1 MWQPLDVDSWVEK
14 RRVELRNVQSPVQ
27 DIIEMVRARGD
38 DALLELTE
46 RLDRT
51 KLSSIRVSEEEVE
64 AAYEQVDPTLIEQ
77 LRRAAGNIERY
88 HALQLEA
95 QNWMKEVEP
104 GMFLGVRLLPMG
116 RVGAYVPG
124 GRASYP
130 STALMCVIP
139 AKVAGVE
146 EVMACTPPPVNP
158 LTLVA
163 LDIAGADEV
172 YSLGG
177 AQAVAAMALGTS
189 TIRKVDKVVG
199 PGNVYVTEAKLQLR
213 DQVEIDFPAGP
224 SEVLVIAD
232 DSADPRYVAADILAQ
247 AEHDP
252 SSSCLLVTTSLPLAQ
267 QVGVEVERR
276 SSASPRRNIV
286 QQSLHHSGYVIV
298 RDLEDATAVSDRI
311 CPEHLSIQTRDPMS
325 TLELVHSA
333 GSIFL
338 GPFSPV
344 AAGDY
349 ASGTNHVL
357 PTAGYPKIFSG
368 LDVRHFCKAT
378 SVQMLDRKG
387 LERLAPTIEGLAE
400 AEGLVEHA
408 RSVRVRLERD

>member
-1 MWQPLDVDSWVEK
+1 MWRPIDVNSWVDK
-14 RRVELRNVQSPVQ
+14 RRGELRNVQSSVK
-27 DIIEMVRARGD
+27 DIIEMVRTRGD
-38 DALLELTE
+38 DALFELTE
-46 RLDRT
+46 RFDKVR
-51 KLSSIRVSEEEVE
+51 LSSLRISEEEIE
-64 AAYEQVDPTLIEQ
+64 AAYEMVDPSLIKE
-77 LRRAAGNIERY
+77 LRKAAGNIERF
-88 HALQLEA
+88 HKMQLDA
-95 QNWMKEVEP
+95 QNWITEVEP
-104 GMFLGVRLLPMG
+104 GIVLGVRLLPMH
-116 RVGAYVPG
+116 RIGAYVPG

-146 EVMACTPPPVNP
+146 EIMVCTPPSVNP

-172 YSLGG
+172 YQLGG
-177 AQAVAAMALGTS
+177 AQAVAAMALGTP
-189 TIRKVDKVVG
+189 TIRKVGKVVG
-199 PGNVYVTEAKLQLR
+199 PGNIFVTEAKLQLR

-232 DSADPRYVAADILAQ
+232 EGANPRFVAADILAQ

-252 SSSCLLVTTSLPLAQ
+252 SSACLLVTTSIALAEK
-267 QVGVEVERR
+267 VGHEVERGA
-276 SSASPRRNIV
+276 SISPRKDIV
-286 QQSLHHSGYVIV
+286 QQSLRNAGYVIV
-298 RDLEDATAVSDRI
+298 RDLEEAAAVSDRI
-311 CPEHLSIQTRDPMS
+311 APEHLSIQTKDPLG
-325 TLELVHSA
+325 TLGLIHSA

-349 ASGTNHVL
+349 ATGTNHVL
-357 PTAGYPKIFSG
+357 PTAGYPSLLSG

-378 SVQMLDRKG
+378 SVQKLEKEG
-387 LERLAPTIEGLAE
+387 LERLASTIESLAN

-408 RSVRVRLERD
+408 RSVRVRLEKG

>member
-1 MWQPLDVDSWVEK
+1 MWQPLDVDTWVDK
-14 RRVELRNVQSPVQ
+14 RRGDLRNVQSSVKG
-27 DIIEMVRARGD
+27 IIEKVRAGGD
-38 DALLELTE
+38 EALLELTE
-46 RLDRT
+46 RFDKVRLPS
-51 KLSSIRVSEEEVE
+51 LRVSEEEIE
-64 AAYEQVDPTLIEQ
+64 AAYELVDPSLVRE
-77 LRRAAGNIERY
+77 LRKAASNIERF
-88 HALQLEA
+88 HQMQLDA

-104 GMFLGVRLLPMG
+104 GIVLGVRLLPMC

-146 EVMACTPPPVNP
+146 EVMVCTPPPTNP

-172 YSLGG
+172 YQLGG
-177 AQAVAAMALGTS
+177 AQAVAAMALGTA
-189 TIRKVDKVVG
+189 TIRRVNKVVG
-199 PGNVYVTEAKLQLR
+199 PGNVFVTEAKLQLR

-224 SEVLVIAD
+224 SEVLIIAD
-232 DSADPRYVAADILAQ
+232 ESADPKFVAADILAQ

-252 SSSCLLVTTSLPLAQ
+252 NSSCILVTTSISLAEK
-267 QVGVEVERR
+267 VGHEVELGAST
-276 SSASPRRNIV
+276 SSRKEIV
-286 QQSLHHSGYVIV
+286 QQSLRNAGYVIV
-298 RDLEDATAVSDRI
+298 QDIGEAALVSDRVA
-311 CPEHLSIQTRDPMS
+311 PEHLSIQTKDPLGTFEM
-325 TLELVHSA
+325 VHSA
-333 GSIFL
+333 GSVFL
-338 GPFSPV
+338 GPYSPV

-357 PTAGYPKIFSG
+357 PTAGYPSTLSG

-378 SVQMLDRKG
+378 SVQQLDRRG
-387 LERLAPTIEGLAE
+387 LERLAPTIEGLAK

-408 RSVRVRLERD
+408 RSVRVRLEKG

>member
-1 MWQPLDVDSWVEK
+1 MWQPLDVDSWTE
-14 RRVELRNVQSPVQ
+14 RRRGELKDVQEPVRE
-27 DIIEMVRARGD
+27 IIDKVRTGGD

-46 RLDRT
+46 RFDKVRP
-51 KLSSIRVSEEEVE
+51 SSLRISEEEIE
-64 AAYEQVDPTLIEQ
+64 AAYEQVEPSLVRE
-77 LRRAAGNIERY
+77 LRTAAANIERF
-88 HALQLEA
+88 HRMQLEA
-95 QNWMKEVEP
+95 GNWTREVEP
-104 GMFLGVRLLPMG
+104 GIILGVRLLPMG

-130 STALMCVIP
+130 STALMCVVP

-146 EVMACTPPPVNP
+146 EVAVCTPPPASP

-172 YSLGG
+172 YQLGG

-189 TIRKVDKVVG
+189 TIRKVGKVVG
-199 PGNVYVTEAKLQLR
+199 PGNIYVTEAKLQLR

-232 DSADPRYVAADILAQ
+232 DSANPRFIAADILAQ

-252 SSSCLLVTTSLPLAQ
+252 SSSCILVTTSKELADK
-267 QVGVEVERR
+267 VGKEVGARA
-276 SSASPRRNIV
+276 SASPRKDIIERSLRNA
-286 QQSLHHSGYVIV
+286 GYVIV
-298 RDLEDATAVSDRI
+298 QDMEEAASVSDRI
-311 CPEHLSIQTRDPMS
+311 APEHLSIQTRDPIS
-325 TLELVHSA
+325 TFDLIHSA
-333 GSIFL
+333 GSVFL
-338 GPFSPV
+338 GPFTPV

-357 PTAGYPKIFSG
+357 PTAGYPSILSG

-378 SVQMLDRKG
+378 SVQRLDERG
-387 LERLAPTIEGLAE
+387 LERLAATIEGLAK

-408 RSVRVRLERD
+408 RSVRVRLEKG

>member
-1 MWQPLDVDSWVEK
+1 MWQPLDVDSWVE
-14 RRVELRNVQSPVQ
+14 RRRGELNDVQPSVRG
-27 DIIEMVRARGD
+27 IIEAVRAGGD
-38 DALLELTE
+38 AALFDLTE
-46 RLDRT
+46 KFDGTR
-51 KLSSIRVSEEEVE
+51 LSSLRASEEEID
-64 AAYEQVDPTLIEQ
+64 AAYEMVDPSLVKE
-77 LRRAAGNIERY
+77 LRRAADNIERF
-88 HALQLEA
+88 HRMQFDA
-95 QNWMKEVEP
+95 QNWVSEVEP
-104 GMFLGVRLLPMG
+104 GIVLGVKLLPMR

-146 EVMACTPPPVNP
+146 EVAVCTPPPTNP

-172 YSLGG
+172 FLLGG

-232 DSADPRYVAADILAQ
+232 GTAYPRFVAADILAQ

-252 SSSCLLVTTSLPLAQ
+252 NSSCVLVTTSPPLAAK
-267 QVGVEVERR
+267 VGEELE
-276 SSASPRRNIV
+276 SGSAASPRRNII
-286 QQSLHHSGYVIV
+286 QRSLRNSGYVLV
-298 RDLEDATAVSDRI
+298 DDLKQAAEVSDRVA
-311 CPEHLSIQTRDPMS
+311 PEHLSIQTEDPFLV
-325 TLELVHSA
+325 LEMIHSA
-333 GSIFL
+333 GSVFL

-357 PTAGYPKIFSG
+357 PTAGYPRTLSG

-378 SVQMLDRKG
+378 SIQKLDKGG
-387 LERLAPTIEGLAE
+387 LEKLAPVIESLAK
-400 AEGLVEHA
+400 AEGLVEHS
-408 RSVRVRLERD
+408 RSVRVRLEKG

>member
-1 MWQPLDVDSWVEK
+1 MWRPIDVNSWVDK
-14 RRVELRNVQSPVQ
+14 RRGELRNVQSSVK
-27 DIIEMVRARGD
+27 DIIEMVRTRGD
-38 DALLELTE
+38 DALFELTE
-46 RLDRT
+46 RFDKVR
-51 KLSSIRVSEEEVE
+51 LSSLRISEEEIE
-64 AAYEQVDPTLIEQ
+64 AAYEMVDPSLIKE
-77 LRRAAGNIERY
+77 LRKAAGNVERF
-88 HALQLEA
+88 HKMQLDA
-95 QNWMKEVEP
+95 QNWITEVEP
-104 GMFLGVRLLPMG
+104 GIVLGVRLLPMH
-116 RVGAYVPG
+116 RIGAYVPG

-146 EVMACTPPPVNP
+146 EVVVCTPPLVNP

-172 YSLGG
+172 YQLGG
-177 AQAVAAMALGTS
+177 AQAVAAMALGTL
-189 TIRKVDKVVG
+189 TIRKVGKVVG
-199 PGNVYVTEAKLQLR
+199 PGNIFVTEAKLQLR

-232 DSADPRYVAADILAQ
+232 EGADPRFVAADILAQ

-252 SSSCLLVTTSLPLAQ
+252 SSACLLVTTSIALAEK
-267 QVGVEVERR
+267 VGHEVERGA
-276 SSASPRRNIV
+276 SISPRKDIV
-286 QQSLHHSGYVIV
+286 QQSLRNAGYVIV
-298 RDLEDATAVSDRI
+298 RDLEEAAAVSDRI
-311 CPEHLSIQTRDPMS
+311 APEHLSIQTKDPLA
-325 TLELVHSA
+325 TLGIIHSA

-349 ASGTNHVL
+349 ATGTNHVL
-357 PTAGYPKIFSG
+357 PTAGYPSLLSG

-378 SVQMLDRKG
+378 SLQKLEKEG
-387 LERLAPTIEGLAE
+387 LERLAPTIESLAN

-408 RSVRVRLERD
+408 RSVRVRLEKG